1 MSALNRRVQDI
12 VRWPF
17 SSRLAAPLWLALR
30 IYLGSIWLQFGVAKV
45 QGGWLTTNPMHGM
58 LDAIARGLT
67 PAPFP
72 FYRHV
77 AQALLDAGMDRWISV
92 GLPLAEL
99 AVSLA
104 FFSGLLLVPAAVGA
118 SLLNLNL
125 ILSGLATWHFDGRI
139 IALQL
144 LLAAAWRVADYV
156 GVARIVAMLR
166 HTGRGPR
173 GPEPDPV

>member
-1 MSALNRRVQDI
+1 MSALNQRVQDI

-30 IYLGSIWLQFGVAKV
+30 VYLGSVWLQFGVAKIR
-45 QGGWLTTNPMHGM
+45 GGWLAGDAMHGM
-58 LDAIARGLT
+58 LDAVARGLT

-72 FYRHV
+72 AYRHV
-77 AQALLDAGMDRWISV
+77 AQALLDAGADRWLSV
-92 GLPLAEL
+92 GLPLVEL

-118 SLLNLNL
+118 CMLNLNL
-125 ILSGLATWHFDGRI
+125 ILSGIASWQFDGRI

-144 LLAAAWRVADYV
+144 LLVFAWRVADYA
-156 GVARIVAMLR
+156 GVARIVSFVRRLR
-166 HTGRGPR
+166 RGS
-173 GPEPDPV
+173 GPLPGPV